1 MNEAPKDVDLLCS
14 YNETFR
20 DADLVCSICRETWR
34 TGQDGCVFEHLPVG
48 SPVPKNRY
56 WLLKATV
63 EAQKGR
69 AEREAQLLREKQQE
83 DARKLEENKRLA
95 ELAEV
100 AKKWVAAQLI
110 GAIRTATAK
119 GENSIELGSDD
130 VLARVLRSEGFNV
143 DTVRDHMSGWDTYRL
158 RIPS

>member
-1 MNEAPKDVDLLCS
+1 MISCMNEAPQNVDPVCS
-14 YNETFR
+14 Y
-20 DADLVCSICRETWR
+20 CGSSWIP
-34 TGQDGCVFEHLPVG
+34 GQDGCVFEHFPVG
-48 SPVPKNRY
+48 NPVPKNEY
-56 WLLKATV
+56 WLLKATE
-63 EAQKGR
+63 EARRGR
-69 AEREAQLLREKQQE
+69 AEREAQLLRAKQQE
-83 DARKLEENKRLA
+83 DVRKLEENKRLA

-100 AKKWVAAQLI
+100 AKKWVATQLI

-119 GENSIELGSDD
+119 GDNSIELGSDD